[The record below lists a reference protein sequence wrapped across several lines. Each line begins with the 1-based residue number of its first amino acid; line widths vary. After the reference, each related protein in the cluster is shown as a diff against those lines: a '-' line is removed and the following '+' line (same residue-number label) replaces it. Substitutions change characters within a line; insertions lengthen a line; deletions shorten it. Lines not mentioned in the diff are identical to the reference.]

1 MPAHEQGVIDAFNQF
16 LRKRAI
22 AQGRKFHSFSLDG
35 QDRDAGAD
43 YLLCDGTRFALVEF
57 KYEVADIHSEAKKP
71 RRMQLCLDLEREVQ
85 IRELHDK
92 AHFLCWKE
100 KPSGH
105 LKLNIYRLEVCN
117 KRLVTEVVAA
127 ALVAEAPDVSRRVAA
142 SGFADQFLSGSTD
155 RSLSIDE
162 FERYLQWLLQGPSAG
177 RRASLELLALNPD
190 LDECAVLT
198 FPSVRAAHTWL
209 KGRPQFPEA
218 IAPEA

>member
-1 MPAHEQGVIDAFNQF
+1 MPAHEQGVIDAFNQYV
-16 LRKRAI
+16 RKRAL
-22 AQGRKFHSFSLDG
+22 AQGRSYHSFSLDG

-57 KYEVADIHSEAKKP
+57 KDEIADIRSEAKKP
-71 RRMQLCLDLEREVQ
+71 RRMHLCIELEREADM
-85 IRELHDK
+85 REYHDK

-100 KPSGH
+100 KLSG

-117 KRLVTEVVAA
+117 KRLATDVVAA
-127 ALVAEAPDVSRRVAA
+127 ALVAEAPDVSRRIAA
-142 SGFADQFLSGSTD
+142 HNFADQFLSGSTD

-177 RRASLELLALNPD
+177 STASLELLALNPD
-190 LDECAVLT
+190 LDECAVLM
-198 FPSVRAAHTWL
+198 FPSIRAAHTWL
-209 KGRPQFPEA
+209 QDLPQLPEA